1 MKKGLLSALVLSAML
16 LPLASFAEGEK
27 MCSRVGSKLI
37 KRQAITGGKI
47 ANGTIQP
54 DDFSDG
60 AITLD
65 KLVGFLPVPLFVLSV
80 GNQRDIFDNGDLK
93 LTAKCSNDG
102 SKDQATVLVSS
113 VTDGAIVQGYSDFL
127 NITSASPEFNRY
139 LHYVEANTAALGH
152 DPARRFHAIGPDGSV
167 VQSSLYVAVNVRG
180 AAGCHFG
187 GVLHYTPAA

>member
-37 KRQAITGGKI
+37 KRQAVTGDKI

-80 GNQRDIFDNGDLK
+80 GNERDIFNNGSFK
-93 LTAKCSNDG
+93 LTAKCSNNG
-102 SKDQATVLVSS
+102 TKDEAIVLVNAI
-113 VTDGAIVQGYSDFL
+113 VDGAMVQGYADFL
-127 NITSASPEFNRY
+127 NITSATAELSRY
-139 LHYVEANTAALGH
+139 LHYVSANTGVLGN
-152 DPARRFHAIGPDGSV
+152 DPARRFHAIGADGSI
-167 VQSSLYVAVNVRG
+167 VQSNLYVAVNVRG

>member
-37 KRQAITGGKI
+37 KRQAITGDKI

-80 GNQRDIFDNGDLK
+80 GQERDIFDNGDLK
-93 LTAKCSNDG
+93 LTAKCFNTG
-102 SKDQATVLVSS
+102 TKDEASVLVSA
-113 VTDGAIVQGYSDFL
+113 VTDGAMVQGYDDFL
-127 NITSASPEFNRY
+127 NIDSSTLETRRR
-139 LHYVEANTAALGH
+139 LHYASANTAALGQ
-152 DPARRFHAIGPDGSV
+152 DGARRYHAIAANGSI
-167 VQSSLYVAVNVRG
+167 VQSNLYVAVNIRG
-180 AAGCHFG
+180 VAGCHFG